1 MTYYRSGKIVIKCA
15 EPMPTQVD
23 GDPSGEATTVT
34 VRVAPR
40 SLLVRV
46 REDPAREELPHGG
59 GAAGKSG
66 SSQARHLP

>member
-1 MTYYRSGKIVIKCA
+1 MTYYRSGKIVITCA

-40 SLLVRV
+40 SLLLRVKEDAV
-46 REDPAREELPHGG
+46 RENALTSGG
-59 GAAGKSG
+59 TG
-66 SSQARHLP
+66 SQAEIR